1 MKMADLYLGDYQK
14 LNGVE
19 VKKIL
24 ITGSNGYIARN
35 LAKNFSDY
43 NLTLVNRS
51 SLNLLDAKAVKVFF
65 KYNYFDAVIHTA
77 TSGGSRLK
85 TDFNDVFYENCLMH
99 QNIMENSC
107 SFNKY
112 ISFGSGA
119 ELDRRYDIDPS
130 VDIKNAY
137 PIDFYGMSKNFIL
150 KSGLLYPNFYN
161 VRIFNVFNE
170 DELPTRMI
178 KANIINYL
186 SKKPIVIHQ
195 DKWMDF
201 FYISDLCE
209 VVKFVI
215 NSNVSQKIINC
226 SYQEK
231 YKLSSIAQII
241 NQLSDYQVEIIIN
254 DKSMG
259 LNYYGDYNLHL
270 FDIDLSELHLGIRN
284 TYEKIREELK

>member
-1 MKMADLYLGDYQK
+1 
-14 LNGVE
+14 
-19 VKKIL
+19 
-24 ITGSNGYIARN
+24 
-35 LAKNFSDY
+35 
-43 NLTLVNRS
+43 
-51 SLNLLDAKAVKVFF
+51 
-65 KYNYFDAVIHTA
+65 
-77 TSGGSRLK
+77 
-85 TDFNDVFYENCLMH
+85 
-99 QNIMENSC
+99 
-107 SFNKY
+107 
-112 ISFGSGA
+112 
-119 ELDRRYDIDPS
+119 
-130 VDIKNAY
+130 
-137 PIDFYGMSKNFIL
+137 
-150 KSGLLYPNFYN
+150 
-161 VRIFNVFNE
+161 
-170 DELPTRMI
+170 MI